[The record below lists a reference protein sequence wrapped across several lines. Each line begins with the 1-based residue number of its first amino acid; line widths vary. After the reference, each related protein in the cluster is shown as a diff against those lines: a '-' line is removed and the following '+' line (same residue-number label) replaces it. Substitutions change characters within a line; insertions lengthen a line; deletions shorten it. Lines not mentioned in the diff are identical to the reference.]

1 MVDAGAASQFT
12 AQPCHNEY
20 IFGEASKHTTS
31 QQASSLSELDQSD
44 LPG

>member
-31 QQASSLSELDQSD
+31 QQAIDQSD